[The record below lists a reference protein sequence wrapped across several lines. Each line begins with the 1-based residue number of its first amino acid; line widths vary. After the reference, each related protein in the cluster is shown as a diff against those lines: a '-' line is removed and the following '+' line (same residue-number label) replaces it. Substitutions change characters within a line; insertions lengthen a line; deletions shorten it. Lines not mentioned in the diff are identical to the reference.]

1 MAKKGSHDF
10 DNWDDFEDFSV
21 FEDGA
26 GEGGFKSTTKKGK
39 AREAVSAL
47 TGGFVSGVK
56 KSLFTRG
63 FYQSAIGE
71 ALPKEYSTAL
81 DKSLEVTD
89 SVADLYDSA
98 YSEAGKINDKLTKGV
113 KPIVDKYGD
122 KLPRRMTRPLKKWTQ
137 NVRSTT
143 EWTSENKEE
152 LESVAAINDIFNKRE
167 QTRSVKKTSIEATVQ
182 TGIAKANMD
191 LTARLLGQQSQ
202 ILAYQDQIDSVWK
215 RKTLE
220 LQYKQFFVQRK
231 TLDTQQQLLSLSQ
244 TAFTEMVRNTA
255 LPDFAKANKSE
266 IGGKLM
272 TEKLYG
278 AAINRFSAIPNNIAQ
293 KLTANVNKKMKASSK
308 DMQQSLMD
316 GLSAIYDHLD
326 DAGSMG
332 EQLGEVG
339 SLRQSGELG
348 GDMASGTIAKFLGKK
363 LKKKYGDN
371 EKVKAGA
378 DILNNNSRRLPRL
391 FNDMVKGQDT
401 GSNFLDMILEFMD
414 AREVMNTGDAR
425 VMSSHVDELDQ
436 GAHFDLLTK
445 KSITEII
452 PGFLTRIHHE
462 IHSLRTGDDSAPM
475 LAYDHEKSRF
485 SDRGKL
491 NKRAKDKILGS
502 YNKQALADSENKFA
516 AALGLDKFT
525 GEDAGIREEV
535 IKQFSLA
542 SLNNSD
548 FTVRSVFGDKSTLDD
563 KQKEK
568 FAELL
573 FDNFDM
579 LVDVE
584 GGDPNANFLEQIKK
598 GIANQKGETRAS
610 HRLQRAIGDAGDELQ
625 SRLPNPSGQ
634 LAQFAARGDLETA
647 LSLGII
653 REENGVYRLSNSD
666 YLDALRVNPDAP
678 PDSSGS
684 FDPDAPD
691 EDKKPSAADKLAAD
705 VTARAKK
712 LIDRVK
718 GNSRV
723 QAASAKA
730 NETIA
735 QQKARLAATPAAAH
749 ARGLSNAATTAG
761 KKAGDRAKIIGGD
774 VLAGGQLAFE
784 DPEGAK
790 EEAMRQA
797 DALFTEAKLQTL
809 IAIEEAHKRID
820 PLATQAKGKYGQT
833 KTDLKNMTRE
843 DVDAKLAAG
852 KAKAKGKYDST
863 RETLKNTSRE
873 DVNAKFN
880 AGKDNLR
887 EATNSKINNFKQS
900 FTGDKLEELKAKY
913 GENDKV
919 KKAIEYVKLKTG
931 KRDPSV
937 SDITSVYADDPDFR
951 ELVEVIEEETNTS
964 KLRGKLQSAGK
975 NLTQNAT
982 VVAALK
988 RIEETLPKNPAYGDD
1003 ARRPDESNYQYAKRM
1018 ATKAVGDAGATL
1030 TGAKNKATEIGSKI
1044 KGFAGKPTVDDHDDA
1059 EDYADGFIEDNGIED
1074 NDGSV
1079 KESLMRTFFKDK
1091 FGDSKALDV
1100 LRRASGVVSGAK
1112 ARGKR
1117 GMDVARSKKMS
1128 GGVGDAMSLLFELGK
1143 YGAKAGNVL
1152 TKPGREALKLLPW
1165 GLKKIVSLVID
1176 TKNFGH
1182 VQHGLWL
1189 EGEEEPRL
1197 LQAGLMNGRY
1207 LNGKGETIVVPKDI
1221 KGDIYDAMSTP
1232 AKLVMTAAEYKGGL
1246 FDSSGKLI
1254 HKPPTVMGRIGSAAV
1269 ALPFKLAKAAVKLS
1283 GKFLMGY
1290 LKVTTKPV
1298 TWMIRKIMNEK
1309 SIDPK
1314 LHAELVHLGLT
1325 DQTNAKLDNIGQI
1338 MDDRLPGGKK
1348 KHNDKD
1354 GDGDRDGGTA
1364 DVKERKKEEKRAAKE
1379 KKEGLMSRFFGKKK
1393 KKDDDTEEQ
1402 EGMDLMSILGKGK
1415 MFGRLAGLA
1424 KNPYVLG
1431 GVAIASMLGWEG
1443 LTDDS
1448 KNDDPEDIANQVLPD
1463 AMKDSKAARIGVRM
1477 TEKLVNGLLLPVKA
1491 AAKGAVNAYK
1501 LNKEFGGWA
1510 TRKMGRTAETLKDI
1524 VGSAA
1529 GVAAGFL
1536 LGRGARTWVDKLL
1549 NADNWNP
1556 LYRFRMAQ
1564 YGFAHTDIKGT
1575 EAILKLED
1583 DLLKDLSQATDTAPA
1598 KISGKVTIEQ
1608 SAAYFGVS
1616 INDEKDMSEWVTWY
1630 ANRFRPVFLSNATIL
1645 QRMGFEG
1652 RKLHEIDS
1660 TLGKAEKLDFINK
1673 VNFLRETFNPYDV
1686 THSPMAHEWSVDI
1699 QGISQVDK
1707 VRKAQVAE
1715 IERMSET
1722 KKDIAAQ
1729 KERALSRETKKK
1741 EKAMKNTKDIKPE
1754 DKIDIN
1760 ARIDSVNTKSM
1771 LGATKKL
1778 TTINQTNK
1786 AKGEGGEFGGAGAGG
1801 KVESKGSGR
1810 TTEQRAAD
1818 IEKHGAI
1825 GEMFGGIFSAIGGM
1839 MVSKAHASA
1848 FMPEVQ
1854 YGGASM
1860 PLGKGKPGANGLGAI
1875 DGTNGSMINAGLA
1888 GAATGGASSFKP
1900 NGPDGTSAMG
1910 PNDRPMM
1917 AARNARKSARPAP
1930 GGTATKFIKNALS
1943 KAGYTFTAP
1952 AAASE
1957 YPAKALPDMG
1967 FVKVDNSS
1975 AWIVGDII
1983 VFSSNKTHPN
1993 GHIQIYDG
2001 ANWISDHIQPQWMPF
2016 ANNAPT
2022 YTIWRDVQFATAGSF
2037 APKQDKKSGLANVAD
2052 GAPIK
2057 VNSKGEAIDT
2067 NSGANE
2073 PKSKEEGVL
2082 AKMMKSVKE
2091 TASSAWNAT
2100 KSWAT
2105 GRGIHNAVTSGGM
2118 AVSNLLASMTGSQKE
2133 WQMKVYQAFKNAGF
2147 SEQQARIL
2155 TAEIGRE
2162 NSYNP
2167 KTMFGG
2173 HADPHSGSNV
2183 GMLSWQKGRIKYL
2196 YKFLKEAGVLD
2207 GNNNIAPGQPALDAQ
2222 AKFIMWELKNTEKS
2236 SGNKFLPYPNIS
2248 YKEGTWVIGKYYIRW
2263 RIDKAPYAIPGAA
2276 NRDSFY
2282 NMLVKQLGGGAVA
2295 APPPAAPPKAVN
2307 KGDGS
2312 GVYKNADTSPRT
2324 SPTTE
2329 MVNNLTT
2336 KKEAKAVGEGTVL
2349 KADSGKDTSKG
2360 GAALSANS
2368 RPAKAAAY
2376 ARKKALSDSAGY
2388 CAKYVRLAL
2397 QQGGG
2402 YKFTG
2407 WPVAAADYANGMMSL
2422 MGMVQIDHNA
2432 PRQVGDVI
2440 VVNKSARHP
2449 YGHIQIFDG
2458 RNWISDFIQNKW
2470 NVYTPM
2476 NPWSIWRD
2484 KDYLNGAKTTSGRV
2498 GADGKP
2504 SGADASTSFGAY
2516 GVSAPAPYNPVAMAY
2531 ADNSAIDAKRK
2542 ADVAKAKA
2550 LTKHDSGYKAP
2561 KQTGLGRI
2569 VGAQVAVDTKPDIPT
2584 AADQRAALLKSQ
2596 KEITKITSSGTP
2608 KPGTVPLKDTTRV
2621 PAAVPLQTGVKEVRV
2636 PAAVPIAATAEE
2648 VKQAK
2653 VQQEVNK
2660 NLTQKMAEAE
2670 TRKTN
2675 DDLASST
2682 QALRESL
2689 KVQRQMLDKLASI
2702 DNHMAALNKGQK
2714 TRQVTESSD
2723 GASGTTSVSQAA
2735 KAKNTPQQ
2743 HQVKRPGRGEPM
2755 SMSKLA

>member
-1 MAKKGSHDF
+1 MAKKNKQEFSD
-10 DNWDDFEDFSV
+10 WDDFEDFSV

-39 AREAVSAL
+39 AREAVTAL

-89 SVADLYDSA
+89 SIADLYDSA
-98 YSEAGKINDKLTKGV
+98 HAEAGKVNDKLTKGV

-122 KLPRRMTRPLKKWTQ
+122 KLPRRMNRPLKKWTQ
-137 NVRSTT
+137 NVRSTS

-167 QTRSVKKTSIEATVQ
+167 QTRSAKKTSIETTVQ

-244 TAFTEMVRNTA
+244 TAFTEMVKNTA

-278 AAINRFSAIPNNIAQ
+278 AAINRFAAIPSNIAQ
-293 KLTANVNKKMKASSK
+293 KLTTNVNKKMKASSK

-378 DILNNNSRRLPRL
+378 NILNNNSRRLPRL
-391 FNDMVKGQDT
+391 FNDLVKGQDT
-401 GSNFLDMILEFMD
+401 GSNFLDMMLEFMD
-414 AREVMNTGDAR
+414 ARAVMNTGDAR
-425 VMSSHVDELDQ
+425 VMGSHVDELDQ

-462 IHSLRTGDDSAPM
+462 IHSLRTGDDTAPM

-516 AALGLDKFT
+516 AALGLDQFT
-525 GEDAGIREEV
+525 GEDAGIREEI

-584 GGDPNANFLEQIKK
+584 GPDSNASFLEQIKK

-653 REENGVYRLSNSD
+653 REENGVYRLSNAD
-666 YLDALRVNPDAP
+666 YLAALRINPDAP

-684 FDPDAPD
+684 FDPDAPLD
-691 EDKKPSAADKLAAD
+691 EKKPSAADKLAAD

-712 LIDRVK
+712 LINRVK
-718 GNSRV
+718 GNSKV
-723 QAASAKA
+723 QAATTKA

-749 ARGLSNAATTAG
+749 ARGLSNTASTVA
-761 KKAGDRAKIIGGD
+761 KKAGERAKVVGGD

-790 EEAMRQA
+790 EEAKRQA

-820 PLATQAKGKYGQT
+820 PLSTQAKGKYRQT
-833 KTDLKNMTRE
+833 RVDLKNMTRE
-843 DVDAKLAAG
+843 DIDAKFAEG
-852 KAKAKGKYDST
+852 KTKAKGRYDAT
-863 RETLKNTSRE
+863 RETIKNTTRE

-880 AGKDNLR
+880 EGKENLR
-887 EATNSKINNFKQS
+887 ETTSSKINNFKQS

-913 GENDKV
+913 AENDKV
-919 KKAIEYVKLKTG
+919 KKAIEYVKVKTG
-931 KRDPSV
+931 KKDPSV

-951 ELVEVIEEETNTS
+951 ELVEVIDEETNIS
-964 KLRGKLQSAGK
+964 RLRGKMQSAGK

-982 VVAALK
+982 VVAAIK
-988 RIEETLPKNPAYGDD
+988 RIEDALPKNPAYGDD

-1018 ATKAVGDAGATL
+1018 ASKSMSDASAKL
-1030 TGAKNKATEIGSKI
+1030 TGAKNKASEIGGKI

-1059 EDYADGFIEDNGIED
+1059 EDYADDFIEDNGIED
-1074 NDGSV
+1074 KDGSV

-1100 LRRASGVVSGAK
+1100 LRRATGVVSGAK

-1152 TKPGREALKLLPW
+1152 TKPSREALKILPW

-1189 EGEEEPRL
+1189 EGEKEPRL

-1207 LNGKGETIVVPKDI
+1207 LNGKGDTIVVPKDI
-1221 KGDIYDAMSTP
+1221 VGDIYDAMSTP
-1232 AKLVMTAAEYKGGL
+1232 AKLVMTATEYKGGL

-1254 HKPPTVMGRIGSAAV
+1254 YKPPTVMGRIGSAAV

-1298 TWMIRKIMNEK
+1298 TWMIRKIMSEK

-1325 DQTNAKLDNIGQI
+1325 DQTNAKLDNIGQL

-1348 KHNDKD
+1348 KHNDRD
-1354 GDGDRDGGTA
+1354 GDGERDGGTA
-1364 DVKERKKEEKRAAKE
+1364 DVKERKKEEKRLAKE
-1379 KKEGLMSRFFGKKK
+1379 KKEGLLSRFFGKKK
-1393 KKDDDTEEQ
+1393 KKDGDSEE
-1402 EGMDLMSILGKGK
+1402 EDGMDLMSILGKGK

-1448 KNDDPEDIANQVLPD
+1448 KNDNPDDIANQVLPD

-1477 TEKLVNGLLLPVKA
+1477 TEKLVNGMLLGPKIV
-1491 AAKGAVNAYK
+1491 AKGYFGANRLGQEA
-1501 LNKEFGGWA
+1501 GGWVR
-1510 TRKMGRTAETLKDI
+1510 RKIQRGGESLVNLTGRIWMG
-1524 VGSAA
+1524 
-1529 GVAAGFL
+1529 GVEKLYGTG
-1536 LGRGARTWVDKLL
+1536 GRRWVEKLM
-1549 NADNWNP
+1549 NMDNWNP

-1564 YGFAHTDIKGT
+1564 YGFAYNDQNGA
-1575 EAILKLED
+1575 EAVLKLED
-1583 DLLKDLSQATDTAPA
+1583 DILNSLIPATDTAPA
-1598 KISGKVTIEQ
+1598 RISDKITIEQ

-1616 INDEKDMSEWVTWY
+1616 INDEKDMGEWVTWY
-1630 ANRFRPVFLSNATIL
+1630 ANRFRPVFLSNVTIL
-1645 QRMGFEG
+1645 QRMGFDG
-1652 RKLHEIDS
+1652 KKLHEIDS
-1660 TLGKAEKLDFINK
+1660 TLGKSEKLNFVNK
-1673 VNFLRETFNPYDV
+1673 VNFFREVNNPYDV
-1686 THSPMAHEWSVDI
+1686 EHSPMSSEWSLDI
-1699 QGISQVDK
+1699 IGAGAVEKIRQIQVS
-1707 VRKAQVAE
+1707 E
-1715 IERMSET
+1715 IEKMSET
-1722 KKDIAAQ
+1722 KKDLAEQQARTA
-1729 KERALSRETKKK
+1729 KFESKKK
-1741 EKAMKNTKDIKPE
+1741 DKAMRNYEGVKPKDKV
-1754 DKIDIN
+1754 DIN
-1760 ARIDSVNTKSM
+1760 ARIDSINTKSM
-1771 LGATKKL
+1771 LGATKQL
-1778 TTINQTNK
+1778 NTINETNK
-1786 AKGEGGEFGGAGAGG
+1786 TKETTGNGGKFGGAGAGTTASD
-1801 KVESKGSGR
+1801 KTLEEKGYIGSALASIMSG
-1810 TTEQRAAD
+1810 
-1818 IEKHGAI
+1818 
-1825 GEMFGGIFSAIGGM
+1825 IGGM

-1860 PLGKGKPGANGLGAI
+1860 PLGKGKPGANGLSAI
-1875 DGTNGSMINAGLA
+1875 NGTNQSMIGAGLA
-1888 GAATGGASSFKP
+1888 NAAGASGFKP

-1910 PNDRPMM
+1910 PNDRPMI
-1917 AARNARKSARPAP
+1917 AARNARKSARTAP
-1930 GGTATKFIKNALS
+1930 GGTATKYIKNALS
-1943 KAGYTFTAP
+1943 KAGYNFVAP

-1975 AWIVGDII
+1975 PWIVGDII
-1983 VFSSNKTHPN
+1983 VFSSNKTYPN

-2001 ANWISDHIQPQWMPF
+2001 ANWISDHVQPQWSPF

-2037 APKQDKKSGLANVAD
+2037 APKQDKKSGLANISA
-2052 GAPIK
+2052 GEPIP
-2057 VNSKGEAIDT
+2057 VDSKGKALDT
-2067 NSGANE
+2067 NSSANDKSSEKKGAWA
-2073 PKSKEEGVL
+2073 SIKER
-2082 AKMMKSVKE
+2082 
-2091 TASSAWNAT
+2091 ASNAWDST
-2100 KSWAT
+2100 KKWMG
-2105 GRGIHNAVTSGGM
+2105 GRSIQNAVNSAGM
-2118 AVSNLLASMTGSQKE
+2118 SISNMLASMSGSQKE
-2133 WQMKVYQAFKNAGF
+2133 WQLKVYQAFKTAGF
-2147 SEQQARIL
+2147 SEMQARIL

-2167 KTMFGG
+2167 KVMFGG

-2183 GMLSWQKGRIKYL
+2183 GMLSWQKGRVKPL
-2196 YKFLKEAGVLD
+2196 LNFLQQAGVLN
-2207 GNNNIAPGQPALDAQ
+2207 GTKIVPGQAALDAQ
-2222 AKFIMWELKNTEKS
+2222 AKFIMHEMKTTYKGVGS
-2236 SGNKFLPYPNIS
+2236 KFLSQPNIS
-2248 YKEGTWVIGKYYIRW
+2248 YAAGVKMIGIEYIAWRYTDAKYA
-2263 RIDKAPYAIPGAA
+2263 KGHK
-2276 NRDSFY
+2276 NRDAFY
-2282 NMLVKQLGGGAVA
+2282 NMLVKQLGDGATVTTAKPEVA
-2295 APPPAAPPKAVN
+2295 P
-2307 KGDGS
+2307 
-2312 GVYKNADTSPRT
+2312 
-2324 SPTTE
+2324 
-2329 MVNNLTT
+2329 
-2336 KKEAKAVGEGTVL
+2336 
-2349 KADSGKDTSKG
+2349 
-2360 GAALSANS
+2360 
-2368 RPAKAAAY
+2368 
-2376 ARKKALSDSAGY
+2376 
-2388 CAKYVRLAL
+2388 
-2397 QQGGG
+2397 
-2402 YKFTG
+2402 
-2407 WPVAAADYANGMMSL
+2407 
-2422 MGMVQIDHNA
+2422 
-2432 PRQVGDVI
+2432 
-2440 VVNKSARHP
+2440 
-2449 YGHIQIFDG
+2449 
-2458 RNWISDFIQNKW
+2458 
-2470 NVYTPM
+2470 
-2476 NPWSIWRD
+2476 
-2484 KDYLNGAKTTSGRV
+2484 KTTSDKASTKPSAGPLTKPKPISLDMTNAMISKNQEAGTKPNYSGVLRDDKAGTSNGGNGSGTPWMNIARSQLGINENGNPTTVNQYHAV
-2498 GADGKP
+2498 GANQPTWSGTKYPWCASFVGWVLNKAGLKHPITARALDYAKYGKKLSKDNIP
-2504 SGADASTSFGAY
+2504 YGAIMVMKIGNGNHVCFCAEDKGANVVMLGGNQSSKKKGNQRNGGEVTLSTISKKNVVQVVYPHEYIAGA
-2516 GVSAPAPYNPVAMAY
+2516 GGSSAYSNTSMPTPYNPVAMLY
-2531 ADNSAIDAKRK
+2531 KSGDELDAKRK
-2542 ADVAKAKA
+2542 AAIAKK
-2550 LTKHDSGYKAP
+2550 TEVVKHDSGYKAQVT
-2561 KQTGLGRI
+2561 KAMATA
-2569 VGAQVAVDTKPDIPT
+2569 GAVVKADSKPTK
-2584 AADQRAALLKSQ
+2584 AGSSQALLESHRKIDKIIAK
-2596 KEITKITSSGTP
+2596 KEEA
-2608 KPGTVPLKDTTRV
+2608 TVPLKDTTRV
-2621 PAAVPLQTGVKEVRV
+2621 PASVPMQTDTKEVRV
-2636 PAAVPIAATAEE
+2636 PASIAVGNTVKDIRIPASQGGATAEE
-2648 VKQAK
+2648 IKQVK
-2653 VQQEVNK
+2653 VEQEVAK
-2660 NLTQKMAEAE
+2660 TMTQKMAEAE
-2670 TRKTN
+2670 ARKSN

-2682 QALRESL
+2682 ETLKESL

-2714 TRQVTESSD
+2714 TRQVTESSN
-2723 GASGTTSVSQAA
+2723 GASGTNSVSQAA

>member
-10 DNWDDFEDFSV
+10 DNWADFEDFSV

-137 NVRSTT
+137 NVRSTS

-462 IHSLRTGDDSAPM
+462 LHSLRTGDDSAPM

-491 NKRAKDKILGS
+491 NKRAKDKVLGS

-516 AALGLDKFT
+516 AALGLDQFK
-525 GEDAGIREEV
+525 GEDSAIREEV

-563 KQKEK
+563 TQKEK

-625 SRLPNPSGQ
+625 SRLPSPSGH
-634 LAQFAARGDLETA
+634 LAQLAARGDLETA
-647 LSLGII
+647 LSLGIV

-666 YLDALRVNPDAP
+666 YLDALRIDPNAP
-678 PDSSGS
+678 PDESGS
-684 FDPDAPD
+684 YDPDAPD
-691 EDKKPSAADKLAAD
+691 EEKKPSAADKVAAD

-712 LIDRVK
+712 LFNRVK
-718 GNSRV
+718 GNSKV
-723 QAASAKA
+723 QATSAKV

-749 ARGLSNAATTAG
+749 ARGLSNAATAAG

-852 KAKAKGKYDST
+852 K
-863 RETLKNTSRE
+863 E
-873 DVNAKFN
+873 
-880 AGKDNLR
+880 NLR

-900 FTGDKLEELKAKY
+900 FTGDRLEELKAKY

-1018 ATKAVGDAGATL
+1018 AAKTVGDASAKL
-1030 TGAKNKATEIGSKI
+1030 TGAKNKASEIGSKI

-1059 EDYADGFIEDNGIED
+1059 EDYADDFIEDNGIED
-1074 NDGSV
+1074 KDGSV

-1325 DQTNAKLDNIGQI
+1325 DQTNAKLDNIGQL
-1338 MDDRLPGGKK
+1338 MDERLPGGKK
-1348 KHNDKD
+1348 KHNDRD
-1354 GDGDRDGGTA
+1354 GDGDRDGGTT

-1491 AAKGAVNAYK
+1491 AAKGAVSAYK

-1510 TRKMGRTAETLKDI
+1510 TRKMGRTAEVLKDI

-1529 GVAAGFL
+1529 GVATGFL

-1549 NADNWNP
+1549 NVDNWNP

-1564 YGFAHTDIKGT
+1564 YGFAYNDIKGT

-1741 EKAMKNTKDIKPE
+1741 EKAMKNTKDIKPQ

-1801 KVESKGSGR
+1801 KVESKDSGR

-1888 GAATGGASSFKP
+1888 GAAAGGASSFKP

-1910 PNDRPMM
+1910 PNDRPMV
-1917 AARNARKSARPAP
+1917 AARNARKSARSAP

-2001 ANWISDHIQPQWMPF
+2001 ANWISDHIQPNWIPF

-2022 YTIWRDVQFATAGSF
+2022 HTIWRDVQFATAGSF
-2037 APKQDKKSGLANVAD
+2037 APKQDKKSGLANISA
-2052 GAPIK
+2052 GEPIP
-2057 VNSKGEAIDT
+2057 VDSKGKALDT
-2067 NSGANE
+2067 NSSANDKSTEKKGGAWA
-2073 PKSKEEGVL
+2073 SI
-2082 AKMMKSVKE
+2082 KE
-2091 TASSAWNAT
+2091 TASNAWDST
-2100 KSWAT
+2100 KKWMG
-2105 GRGIHNAVTSGGM
+2105 GRSIQNAVDSAGTGI
-2118 AVSNLLASMTGSQKE
+2118 SNMLASMSGSQKE
-2133 WQMKVYQAFKNAGF
+2133 WQLKVYQAFKTAGF
-2147 SEQQARIL
+2147 SEMQARIL

-2167 KTMFGG
+2167 KVMFGG

-2183 GMLSWQKGRIKYL
+2183 GMLSWQKVRVKPL
-2196 YKFLKEAGVLD
+2196 LNFLQQAGVLN
-2207 GNNNIAPGQPALDAQ
+2207 GTKIVPGQAALDAQ
-2222 AKFIMWELKNTEKS
+2222 AKFIMYEMKTTHKGVGS
-2236 SGNKFLPYPNIS
+2236 KFLSQPNIS
-2248 YKEGTWVIGKYYIRW
+2248 YAAGVKMIGIEYIAWRYTDAKYA
-2263 RIDKAPYAIPGAA
+2263 KGHK
-2276 NRDSFY
+2276 NRDAFY
-2282 NMLVKQLGGGAVA
+2282 NMLVKQLGDGATVTTAKPEVA
-2295 APPPAAPPKAVN
+2295 P
-2307 KGDGS
+2307 
-2312 GVYKNADTSPRT
+2312 
-2324 SPTTE
+2324 
-2329 MVNNLTT
+2329 
-2336 KKEAKAVGEGTVL
+2336 
-2349 KADSGKDTSKG
+2349 
-2360 GAALSANS
+2360 
-2368 RPAKAAAY
+2368 
-2376 ARKKALSDSAGY
+2376 
-2388 CAKYVRLAL
+2388 
-2397 QQGGG
+2397 
-2402 YKFTG
+2402 
-2407 WPVAAADYANGMMSL
+2407 
-2422 MGMVQIDHNA
+2422 
-2432 PRQVGDVI
+2432 
-2440 VVNKSARHP
+2440 
-2449 YGHIQIFDG
+2449 
-2458 RNWISDFIQNKW
+2458 
-2470 NVYTPM
+2470 
-2476 NPWSIWRD
+2476 
-2484 KDYLNGAKTTSGRV
+2484 KTTSDKASTKPSDGPLTKPKPVSLNMTNAMISKNQEAGTKPNYSGVLKDDKAGTSNGGNGSGTPWMNIARSQLGINENGNPTTVNQYHAV
-2498 GADGKP
+2498 GANQPTWSGTKYPWCASFVGWVLNKAGLKHPITARALDYAKYGKKLSKDNIPYGAIMVMKIGNGNHVCFCAEDKGANVVMLGGNQSSKKKGNQRNGGEVTLSTISKNNVVQVVYPHEYIPGAGGSSAYSNTSMP
-2504 SGADASTSFGAY
+2504 S
-2516 GVSAPAPYNPVAMAY
+2516 PYNPVAMLY
-2531 ADNSAIDAKRK
+2531 KSSDEMDAKRK
-2542 ADVAKAKA
+2542 AAIAKKTDVV
-2550 LTKHDSGYKAP
+2550 KHDSGYKAQVT
-2561 KQTGLGRI
+2561 KAMATA
-2569 VGAQVAVDTKPDIPT
+2569 GAAVKADSKPTK
-2584 AADQRAALLKSQ
+2584 AGSSQALLESHRKID
-2596 KEITKITSSGTP
+2596 KIITK
-2608 KPGTVPLKDTTRV
+2608 KEEALVPLKDTTRV
-2621 PAAVPLQTGVKEVRV
+2621 PAAVPMQTGTKEVRV
-2636 PAAVPIAATAEE
+2636 PASIAVGNTVKDIRIPAPQGGATAEE
-2648 VKQAK
+2648 IKQVK
-2653 VQQEVNK
+2653 VEQEVAK
-2660 NLTQKMAEAE
+2660 TMTQKMAEAE
-2670 TRKTN
+2670 ARKSN
-2675 DDLASST
+2675 DDLASSAET
-2682 QALRESL
+2682 LKESL